1 MSGQANGSPTKRL
14 SKLTRHDYESEEDEM
29 PSLSIGDIIEVDADK
44 TKTLSSIHVSPG
56 LKFQVEKDYNIREEE
71 YLMRPLLHGAII
83 FSDGYRVSFFPHDE
97 TLWRLNKTNLCS
109 PMREPVFFKLHGPEK
124 MHQRA
129 RTLVQ
134 IILED
139 AGVDEHQ
146 SLADRICTG
155 LFKRLD
161 MSPLLK
167 DEIDA

>member
-1 MSGQANGSPTKRL
+1 
-14 SKLTRHDYESEEDEM
+14 M

-44 TKTLSSIHVSPG
+44 TLPGIHVSPG
-56 LKFQVEKDYNIREEE
+56 LKFQVEKDYNIRE
-71 YLMRPLLHGAII
+71 YLMRPLLHGAIT
-83 FSDGYRVSFFPHDE
+83 FSDGYRVSFSPHDE

-109 PMREPVFFKLHGPEK
+109 PMREPVFFKLHDPEK